1 MRQKKIFNGAVL
13 SNKEGT
19 AFLIN
24 SVYFDP
30 LTRTMFH
37 DIIGSEILC
46 LLYPMFRYEE
56 AEPEFPYAVCESP
69 DGNINIHFIRMP
81 FIFEEDEEH
90 TRMQLTD
97 VIKKIFEIN

>member
-1 MRQKKIFNGAVL
+1 
-13 SNKEGT
+13 
-19 AFLIN
+19 
-24 SVYFDP
+24 
-30 LTRTMFH
+30 
-37 DIIGSEILC
+37 
-46 LLYPMFRYEE
+46 MFRYEE